1 VKTASYNFNITA
13 RGVVGQNVT
22 FVAIRALDEAEIS

>member
-1 VKTASYNFNITA
+1 VKTASYNFNVSA

-22 FVAIRALDEAEIS
+22 FVAIRAYDESEI